1 MRKALTLLCVI
12 SSALSLFATTVKDD
26 DKTLPVPIIREGTKK
41 GGILRSPEQVPLSVF
56 LIKDMSLLNIQFQ
69 RNVGELYFDL
79 ENKSTG
85 GYVSDII
92 DSQIGNVIIP
102 FSGEEGYYT
111 ITFTLADGVT
121 YIGEFE
127 I

>member
-1 MRKALTLLCVI
+1 MRKVLTLLCAI
-12 SSALSLFATTVKDD
+12 SSALSLFATTINDD
-26 DKTLPVPIIREGTKK
+26 DKTIPVPIIREGTKK

-56 LIKDMSLLNIQFQ
+56 LIKDMSVLNIQFQ
-69 RNVGELYFDL
+69 RNVGELYIDL

-92 DSQIGNVIIP
+92 DSRIGNVIIP

-121 YIGEFE
+121 
-127 I
+127 